1 MFAYFTCFCIC
12 VNDVELYHSL
22 KRYAFFQREKIEQ
35 NHFGSV
41 LLLLL
46 SHCSFHITKNRISFW
61 YFLLGFY
68 KVTMTV
74 TYNLLTSSKKV
85 MSVPIYLENLT
96 FLTFFCLLCI
106 LFYFKKWRSFSFYL
120 FSQDYFIDLISI
132 YCLIFVN
139 EMFYIL
145 SIFYKHSL
153 CLHLHYSY
161 FYSLRSTCF
170 VTQNYIFEWTV
181 LQFETSKVFL
191 IKKSILMFFDG
202 VKYYPNPPKIS
213 RKLLKF
219 S

>member
-1 MFAYFTCFCIC
+1 MMWNYITVWNDMLFFKEKKSNRIILEVCFYFYFLT
-12 VNDVELYHSL
+12 V
-22 KRYAFFQREKIEQ
+22 A
-35 NHFGSV
+35 
-41 LLLLL
+41 
-46 SHCSFHITKNRISFW
+46 KNRISFW